1 MADPASTSS
10 TTTEELADELRA
22 TAVLQ
27 QRSLWR
33 DAIHRLLRNRL
44 SIIGLVIAGLLLI
57 AATFGPYL
65 APYSYTE
72 QDLMSVAQMPS
83 ADHWLGTD
91 EIGRDL
97 FSRVLWGAR
106 TATLVATFT
115 TVLSVT
121 IGVLL
126 GALAGYGGP
135 LADNIIG
142 RIIDVVMSVPGLL
155 LAALIAVSI
164 KEPVVNWAE
173 GIYDRTGFPLFA
185 DTTWMDLLIVFGGLA
200 FVSWPGYAR
209 LIRGQIFSLR
219 EEQYIEAAQAVGVSE
234 VKIALQHLLP
244 NAIGP
249 VIVTL
254 TFSFSSAMALE
265 SSLSYLGIGVQ
276 PPQASWGNMIASNI
290 GSWSYRPWLVA
301 VPALTLAIVTLGINF
316 LGDGLN
322 DALNPKSKRA
332 I

>member
-1 MADPASTSS
+1 MSESS
-10 TTTEELADELRA
+10 ESVANGSLGEELAGEGA
-22 TAVLQ
+22 LQ
-27 QRSLWR
+27 TRSLWK
-33 DAIHRLLRNRL
+33 DAVGRLLRNRL
-44 SIIGLVIAGLLLI
+44 SVIGLIITIMLLI
-57 AATFGPYL
+57 AALFGPYI
-65 APYSYTE
+65 APYTYTE
-72 QDLMSVAQMPS
+72 QDLLNVAKMPS

-106 TATLVATFT
+106 TATLVAIFT
-115 TVLSVT
+115 TFISVI
-121 IGVLL
+121 IGVII
-126 GALAGYGGP
+126 GAIAGYGGA
-135 LADNIIG
+135 LADNITG
-142 RIIDVVMSVPGLL
+142 RIIDIVMSVPGLL

-164 KEPVVNWAE
+164 KEPVVSWAE
-173 GIYDRTGFPLFA
+173 NIYDTTGFPLFA
-185 DTTWMDLLIVFGGLA
+185 DTTWLDLLVVFGGLA

-219 EEQYIEAAQAVGVSE
+219 EEQYIEAAKSVGVSE
-234 VKIALQHLLP
+234 LKIALRHLLP

-254 TFSFSSAMALE
+254 TFSFSSAMVLE

-301 VPALTLAIVTLGINF
+301 VPAITLAFVTLGINF

-322 DALNPKSKRA
+322 DALNPRAKRS

>member
-1 MADPASTSS
+1 MVESTEAVSDNK
-10 TTTEELADELRA
+10 LGDELNSESQVK
-22 TAVLQ
+22 T
-27 QRSLWR
+27 RSLWQ
-33 DAIHRLLRNRL
+33 DAVRRLLRNRL
-44 SIIGLVIAGLLLI
+44 SIIGLIISAFLLI
-57 AATFGPYL
+57 AAFFGPYI

-72 QDLMSVAQMPS
+72 QDLMNVAKMPS
-83 ADHWLGTD
+83 PDHWLGTD

-115 TVLSVT
+115 TVISVI

-126 GALAGYGGP
+126 GALAGYGGQ

-142 RIIDVVMSVPGLL
+142 RLIDIVMSVPGIL

-164 KEPVVNWAE
+164 KQPVVSWAE
-173 GIYDRTGFPLFA
+173 GIYESNGFPLFA
-185 DTTWMDLLIVFGGLA
+185 DTTWLDLLVVFGGLA

-219 EEQYIEAAQAVGVSE
+219 EEQYIEAAKAVGVSE
-234 VKIALQHLLP
+234 IKIALRHLLP
-244 NAIGP
+244 NAMGP

-254 TFSFSSAMALE
+254 TFNFSDAMVLE

-276 PPQASWGNMIASNI
+276 PPQASWGNMISSNL

-301 VPALTLAIVTLGINF
+301 VPALTLAIVALGINF

-322 DALNPKSKRA
+322 DALNPRSKRS

>member
-1 MADPASTSS
+1 MSESS
-10 TTTEELADELRA
+10 ENVSNEGLGEELAGDGALR
-22 TAVLQ
+22 T
-27 QRSLWR
+27 RSLWR
-33 DAIHRLLRNRL
+33 DAIGRLLRNRL
-44 SIIGLVIAGLLLI
+44 SIIGLIITLFLLI
-57 AATFGPYL
+57 SALLGPYI

-72 QDLMSVAQMPS
+72 QDLLNVAKMPS
-83 ADHWLGTD
+83 PDHWLGTD

-106 TATLVATFT
+106 TATLVAIFT
-115 TVLSVT
+115 TVISVI
-121 IGVLL
+121 IGVII
-126 GALAGYGGP
+126 GAIAGYGGA
-135 LADNIIG
+135 LADNITG
-142 RIIDVVMSVPGLL
+142 RIIDIVMSVPGLL

-164 KEPVVNWAE
+164 KEPVVTWAE
-173 GIYDRTGFPLFA
+173 NIYDVSGFPLFA
-185 DTTWMDLLIVFGGLA
+185 DTTWLDLLVVFGGLA

-219 EEQYIEAAQAVGVSE
+219 EEQYIEAAKSVGVSE
-234 VKIALQHLLP
+234 LKIAVRHLLP
-244 NAIGP
+244 NALGP

-254 TFSFSSAMALE
+254 TFSFSSAMVLE

-322 DALNPKSKRA
+322 DALNPRSKRS

>member
-1 MADPASTSS
+1 MVESTETVSDNK
-10 TTTEELADELRA
+10 LGDELNSESQVK
-22 TAVLQ
+22 T
-27 QRSLWR
+27 RSLWQ
-33 DAIHRLLRNRL
+33 DAVRRLLRNRL
-44 SIIGLVIAGLLLI
+44 SIIGLIISSLLLI
-57 AATFGPYL
+57 AAFLGPTI

-72 QDLMSVAQMPS
+72 QDLMNVAKMPS
-83 ADHWLGTD
+83 PDHWLGTD

-115 TVLSVT
+115 TVISVI

-126 GALAGYGGP
+126 GALAGYGGQ

-142 RIIDVVMSVPGLL
+142 RLIDIVMSVPDLL

-164 KEPVVNWAE
+164 KQPVVSWAE
-173 GIYDRTGFPLFA
+173 GIYESNGFPLFA
-185 DTTWMDLLIVFGGLA
+185 DTTWLDLLVVFGGLA

-219 EEQYIEAAQAVGVSE
+219 EEQYIEAAKAVGVSE
-234 VKIALQHLLP
+234 MKIALRHLLP

-254 TFSFSSAMALE
+254 TFSFSSAMVLE
-265 SSLSYLGIGVQ
+265 SSLSYLGIGIQ

-322 DALNPKSKRA
+322 DALNPRSKRS

>member
-1 MADPASTSS
+1 MSESS
-10 TTTEELADELRA
+10 ESVSNEILGEELSGESALK
-22 TAVLQ
+22 T
-27 QRSLWR
+27 RSLWK
-33 DAIHRLLRNRL
+33 DAVGRLLRNRL
-44 SIIGLVIAGLLLI
+44 SIIGLIITVFLLI
-57 AATFGPYL
+57 AALFGPYI

-72 QDLMSVAQMPS
+72 QDLLNVAKMPS

-106 TATLVATFT
+106 TATLVAIFT
-115 TVLSVT
+115 TFISVI
-121 IGVLL
+121 IGVII
-126 GALAGYGGP
+126 GAIAGYGGA
-135 LADNIIG
+135 LADNITG
-142 RIIDVVMSVPGLL
+142 RIIDIVMSVPGLL

-164 KEPVVNWAE
+164 KEPVVSWAE
-173 GIYDRTGFPLFA
+173 NIYDTTGFPLFA
-185 DTTWMDLLIVFGGLA
+185 DTTWLDLLVVFGGLA

-219 EEQYIEAAQAVGVSE
+219 EEQYIEAAKSVGVSE
-234 VKIALQHLLP
+234 LKIALRHLLP

-254 TFSFSSAMALE
+254 TFSFSSAMVLE

-301 VPALTLAIVTLGINF
+301 VPALTLAFVTLGINF

-322 DALNPKSKRA
+322 DALNPRSKRS